1 MALTKKYRKNNI
13 VKNRIRELVNTL
25 EEIKEMLS
33 SVFSGMKQLLSVLEE
48 NDKND

>member
-25 EEIKEMLS
+25 VEIKVMLS
-33 SVFSGMKQLLSVLEE
+33 SVVSGMKQLLSVLEE